1 MTDLAKQG
9 YLESIRGR
17 AGGFRFQ
24 KNLNKITLIKIIEA
38 VEATDGFDKC
48 ILGLE
53 DCSDENPCALHFVWE
68 KTKKEFMKNLSN
80 TTLADLVSIEI
91 KKF

>member
-17 AGGFRFQ
+17 SGGFKFQ
-24 KNLNKITLIKIIEA
+24 RKLNNITLIKIIEA
-38 VEATDGFDKC
+38 VEGLTGFDKC

-53 DCSDENPCALHFVWE
+53 DCSDEDPCALHLVWE
-68 KTKKEFMKNLSN
+68 KTKNEFIKNLSI

>member
-9 YLESIRGR
+9 YLKSTRGR
-17 AGGFRFQ
+17 SGGFRFQ
-24 KNLNKITLIKIIEA
+24 KNLDNITLIKIIEA
-38 VEATDGFDKC
+38 VEGHDSFDKC

-53 DCSDENPCALHFVWE
+53 DCSDENPCALHLVWE
-68 KTKKEFMKNLSN
+68 KTKSDFMKNLSS
-80 TTLADLVSIEI
+80 TTLADLISTEI